1 MEIVIVLFVLV
12 LANGLFAMS
21 ELAVVSSRRSRLQQ
35 LADEGHHGAFAALA
49 LVDKPGPF
57 LSTIQVGITLIG
69 ILAGALG
76 EASLVVRLAPAISGL
91 PFVGPYAG
99 EIAIAIVVV
108 GITFASL
115 ILGELVPKRL
125 ALHAPEA
132 ISMVIARPMQ
142 LLSKAMHPFVRL
154 LTVSTEA
161 LLRLV
166 GVREKVEET
175 VTEAEIEGLMRA
187 GAKAG
192 VFEPEEQQ
200 YVSRVLALDTQPV
213 SAIMTPRV
221 DIVRLDAD
229 EALEHNLE
237 ILRQAEYT
245 RLPVVRGDF
254 DEVLGVL
261 DTLDL
266 LDDALAGRPVEILS
280 GLRPPLY
287 VPESIDLI
295 RLLENFKQHKAHLA
309 LVLDEYGEV
318 QGLVTMTDVLEAIV
332 GEVPESEEA
341 GALDIVKRE
350 DGSLLVDGGLSLA
363 RLRETTGKALE
374 APPGEMGTYQTLGGL
389 VMARLGRVPRVGDRF
404 EFDGLRFE
412 VLDMDRNRVD
422 KVLVSRIESADVA
435 RAGEQAR

>member
-1 MEIVIVLFVLV
+1 
-12 LANGLFAMS
+12 
-21 ELAVVSSRRSRLQQ
+21 
-35 LADEGHHGAFAALA
+35 
-49 LVDKPGPF
+49 
-57 LSTIQVGITLIG
+57 
-69 ILAGALG
+69 
-76 EASLVVRLAPAISGL
+76 
-91 PFVGPYAG
+91 
-99 EIAIAIVVV
+99 
-108 GITFASL
+108 
-115 ILGELVPKRL
+115 
-125 ALHAPEA
+125 
-132 ISMVIARPMQ
+132 
-142 LLSKAMHPFVRL
+142 
-154 LTVSTEA
+154 
-161 LLRLV
+161 
-166 GVREKVEET
+166 VREKVEET

-229 EALEHNLE
+229 EPLEHNLE

>member
-1 MEIVIVLFVLV
+1 
-12 LANGLFAMS
+12 
-21 ELAVVSSRRSRLQQ
+21 
-35 LADEGHHGAFAALA
+35 
-49 LVDKPGPF
+49 
-57 LSTIQVGITLIG
+57 
-69 ILAGALG
+69 
-76 EASLVVRLAPAISGL
+76 
-91 PFVGPYAG
+91 
-99 EIAIAIVVV
+99 
-108 GITFASL
+108 
-115 ILGELVPKRL
+115 
-125 ALHAPEA
+125 
-132 ISMVIARPMQ
+132 
-142 LLSKAMHPFVRL
+142 
-154 LTVSTEA
+154 
-161 LLRLV
+161 
-166 GVREKVEET
+166 
-175 VTEAEIEGLMRA
+175 MRA

-332 GEVPESEEA
+332 GEVPESDEA

-422 KVLVSRIESADVA
+422 KVLVSRIEAADVA